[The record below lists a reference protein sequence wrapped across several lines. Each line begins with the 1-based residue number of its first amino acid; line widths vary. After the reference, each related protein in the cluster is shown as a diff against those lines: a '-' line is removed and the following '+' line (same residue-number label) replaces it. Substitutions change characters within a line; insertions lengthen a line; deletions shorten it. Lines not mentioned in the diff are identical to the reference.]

1 MGKHRTD
8 QMSAQII
15 YLDSRDESREYYA
28 EQSVAAYFFLDH
40 GDKTYQ
46 FSRVHDVSISGL
58 GLYLPQVIAP
68 EALVKVRYHAPDLTL
83 SLNSQ
88 VIWCEEADS
97 NKSVQSSCPSYRLGV
112 RHFIDNK
119 SEAMLFFMAI
129 RQHIDDF

>member
-28 EQSVAAYFFLDH
+28 QQSIAGYFFLDH

-58 GLYLPQVIAP
+58 GLYLPQAIAP
-68 EALVKVRYHAPDLTL
+68 DTHISVRYHAPDLVL

-88 VIWCEEADS
+88 VIWCEEVGS
-97 NKSVQSSCPSYRLGV
+97 NESVQPGCPPYRLGI
-112 RHFIDNK
+112 RHIIDNK
-119 SEAMLFFMAI
+119 SAAMLFFMAI
-129 RQHIDDF
+129 RQHIDEF